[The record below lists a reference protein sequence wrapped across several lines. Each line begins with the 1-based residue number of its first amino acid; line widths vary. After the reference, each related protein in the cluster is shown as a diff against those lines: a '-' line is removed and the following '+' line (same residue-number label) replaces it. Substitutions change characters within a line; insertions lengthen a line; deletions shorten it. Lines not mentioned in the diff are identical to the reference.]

1 MTRHTGSLIFS
12 TLIASVV
19 FLFSGCETEVELNAP
34 YKSTTVIFA
43 LLDADSN
50 NDGVTNQ
57 LDTQWVKINRTFL
70 GDGDNQLFAAYR
82 DSSEYDES
90 DFISKKVQRYFD
102 GDFQEEWDLTAVTV
116 SNKSVNGIF
125 YGPEQ
130 TLYYFVPPASGL
142 DEESTYRLEL
152 DFAAKED
159 VSAETDI
166 IVGTGLV
173 FSQPQQETTINLA
186 SGTAFNVV
194 YAQNTRVKWY
204 PAQGAKS
211 YDAVLRFHY
220 REIVYS
226 DASWTTELSNEMK
239 FVDFNLGGYK
249 VEDITTNS
257 QIEIEF
263 NAESFFSFLEGK
275 LTASPAIKREIGF
288 YDGTNTRCFDLI
300 VSMGN
305 ETLNTYIEVNSPV
318 SGIVQERPSYGNVNN
333 ALGLF
338 GARSTRKLLN
348 LKVSAVTGGGVPQI
362 GNLHALCTGTHTQN
376 LNFCDPNPGSVY
388 ACD

>member
-1 MTRHTGSLIFS
+1 MKNFTKRFS
-12 TLIASVV
+12 ILALAPAVA
-19 FLFSGCETEVELNAP
+19 LFFAGCETEVDLNAP
-34 YKSTTVIFA
+34 YKSTTVVFA

-70 GDGDNQLFAAYR
+70 GDGDNLAYATIR
-82 DSSEYDES
+82 DSSEYEES
-90 DFISKKVQRYFD
+90 EFVSKKVQRFFD
-102 GDFQEEWDLTAVTV
+102 GDFIEEWDLTAVTV
-116 SNKSVNGIF
+116 SNKNVNGIF

-130 TLYYFVPPASGL
+130 TLYYFLPPASGL
-142 DEESTYRLEL
+142 NEDSNYRLAL
-152 DFAAKED
+152 DFVSKED

-166 IVGTGLV
+166 IVGSELV

-186 SGTAFNVV
+186 SGTAFNVT
-194 YAQNTRVKWY
+194 YSTNTRVKWY
-204 PAQGAKS
+204 PANGAKS

-226 DASWTTELSNEMK
+226 DPSWTNEVSNTMK
-239 FVDFNLGGYK
+239 FVDFNLGGYE
-249 VEDITTNS
+249 VTDTESSS
-257 QIEIEF
+257 QVEIEF
-263 NAESFFSFLEGK
+263 NAESFFSFLAGK
-275 LTASPAIKREIGF
+275 MTASPSIRREIGT
-288 YDGTNTRCFDLI
+288 YDGASTRCFDLI

-305 ETLNTYIEVNSPV
+305 EELNTYIEVNSPV
-318 SGIVQERPSYGNVNN
+318 SGIVQERPSYGNVSN

-338 GARSTRKLLN
+338 AARSTRKLEN

-362 GNLHALCTGTHTQN
+362 GNLHALCTGTYTAA
-376 LNFCDPNPGSVY
+376 LNFCDPNPGSEY